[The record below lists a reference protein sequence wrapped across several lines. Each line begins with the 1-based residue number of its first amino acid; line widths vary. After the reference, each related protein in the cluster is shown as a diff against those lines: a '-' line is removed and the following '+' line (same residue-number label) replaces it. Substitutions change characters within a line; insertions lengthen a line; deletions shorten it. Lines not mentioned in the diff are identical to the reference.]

1 LMYLNNI
8 KVLWDG

>member
-1 LMYLNNI
+1 MH